1 MNFRPTPDPRNWR
14 TRSRSALTARGQVV
28 HLSQSVDEPEIHLG
42 DGQHEFTFT
51 PHEAFALGT
60 ELLNAAMQ
68 ATKEPTCTQG

>member
-1 MNFRPTPDPRNWR
+1 M
-14 TRSRSALTARGQVV
+14 L

-42 DGQHEFTFT
+42 EFTLT
-51 PHEAFALGT
+51 PAEAFALGT